1 MLFKQR
7 FLASLRTGEITLAFR
22 KWKKPSVRSGGTL
35 KTPIGVLAIET
46 LKPVRETAITA
57 ADARRAGYA
66 SRTDLIGELRQRSKG
81 SLYRVQ
87 LRYIG
92 ADPRIASR
100 ERCELSAEELEELRR
115 RLKRLD
121 AASRFGP
128 WTAPVLRLLAQNPGV
143 RAGDLAPL
151 VAQEITAFKR
161 NVRKLK
167 NLGLTESL
175 ATGYRIS
182 PRGRIVLTSRRKS
195 RVTGGKP
202 QSKPDSVNQTAG
214 KRTIQ

>member
-7 FLASLRTGEITLAFR
+7 FLTGLRSGEITLAFR
-22 KWKKPSVRSGGTL
+22 KWTKPSVRPGGTL
-35 KTPIGVLAIET
+35 KTPIGVLAIES
-46 LKPVRETAITA
+46 LKPVRESAITPT
-57 ADARRAGYA
+57 DARRAGYA
-66 SRTDLIGELRQRSKG
+66 SRGDLVAELRQRAKG

-92 ADPRIASR
+92 ADPRIALR
-100 ERCELSAEELEELRR
+100 EQSKLSVGELEELRR

-121 AASRFGP
+121 LASRFGP
-128 WTAPVLRLLAQNPGV
+128 WTAPVLRLLAQNPAV

-151 VAQEITAFKR
+151 VGQETAAFKL

-175 ATGYRIS
+175 GTGYRLS
-182 PRGRIVLTSRRKS
+182 PRGRIALASLQKS
-195 RVTGGKP
+195 RG
-202 QSKPDSVNQTAG
+202 S
-214 KRTIQ
+214 

>member
-7 FLASLRTGEITLAFR
+7 FLAGLRTGEITLAFR
-22 KWKKPSVRSGGTL
+22 KWTKPSVRSGGTL

-57 ADARRAGYA
+57 ADARLAGYA
-66 SRTDLIGELRQRSKG
+66 SRGDLVAELRQSAHG
-81 SLYRVQ
+81 SLYRVK

-92 ADPRIASR
+92 ADPRIALR
-100 ERCELSAEELEELRR
+100 EQSELSPEELEELRR

-128 WTAPVLRLLAQNPGV
+128 WTAPVLHLLAQNPGV
-143 RAGDLAPL
+143 RAGDLAPM
-151 VAQEITAFKR
+151 VAQETVAFKL

-175 ATGYRIS
+175 ATGYRLS
-182 PRGRIVLTSRRKS
+182 PRGRVVLSSLRKS
-195 RVTGGKP
+195 RV
-202 QSKPDSVNQTAG
+202 AG
-214 KRTIQ
+214 KKP